1 MEKLDLKQFIHKN
14 EYGEYGVEIE
24 NIVLENEVFDGS
36 NLIWF
41 EIKNCTFKN
50 VVFKNYNGRLW
61 IVHENCSFFDCTFE
75 NIASEDFY
83 IGSSE
88 NYYFN
93 CKFKNIHIEGF
104 TEQSGIG
111 EGKIENC
118 IFEDIKFEAD
128 MSSSSYL
135 IEKSIFNNVYYHVL
149 DFEYNDIIDSKIKN
163 TKFECDYIS
172 YNNFQNVEFDEFKI
186 EGTKDYMHTNTFVD
200 CDKEKVEIIIWD

>member
-1 MEKLDLKQFIHKN
+1 MEKIDLKQFIDKIQHE
-14 EYGEYGVEIE
+14 EYGIE
-24 NIVLENEVFDGS
+24 NILLENEVLDDS
-36 NLIWF
+36 NLTCF
-41 EIKNCTFKN
+41 LMKNCTFKN
-50 VVFKNYNGRLW
+50 VVFKNHNGSLW
-61 IVHENCSFFDCTFE
+61 IDYENCSFYDCTFE
-75 NIASEDFY
+75 NIVSEEFY
-83 IGSSE
+83 ISTRE

-118 IFEDIKFEAD
+118 IFEDIKIEAD
-128 MSSSSYL
+128 MSSGCYL

-149 DFEYNDIIDSKIKN
+149 DFENNDIIDSKIKN

-186 EGTKDYMHTNTFVD
+186 ECIKDYMHTNTFVD
-200 CDKEKVEIIIWD
+200 CDKEKVEITIWGY